1 MKQIVVT
8 YAFNAKS
15 HPGMP
20 QFGMQVFKMEGLARV
35 DQWNDM
41 MERIEEANLDIV
53 PNTICVLYT
62 KELLNT

>member
-20 QFGMQVFKMEGLARV
+20 QFGMHVFKMEGLARV

-41 MERIEEANLDIV
+41 MERIEEENPDIV